1 MYLYKNLYVNVYSG
15 IIYNSQKMEA
25 IQMSTDSW
33 MGKQNVLYPWN
44 GIFFGHTE
52 EWSTDTYCNIDEP
65 WKQYVK

>member
-33 MGKQNVLYPWN
+33 MGKQNVL
-44 GIFFGHTE
+44 
-52 EWSTDTYCNIDEP
+52 
-65 WKQYVK
+65 